1 MRVTKRSGRVEDV
14 KFDNVTNRIS
24 KLTEGLSNSVDVTK
38 VAQQVF
44 SSIYDGINTHEIDT
58 LSAEICIGMITSDPD
73 YEILATRITASN
85 IQKRAANNFHI
96 AMRKLHKAGIVTH
109 EVLEV
114 SSKVK
119 DDIKPE
125 RDYDFGYFGLKTL
138 EKGYLQKIDGEI
150 IETPQYMYMRVA
162 IGIHG
167 HDTERV
173 LETYDA
179 LSKGL
184 FIHATPTLFNAGTPR
199 PQMSSCFVAGTAVFT
214 TNRGPVPIE
223 EVCIGDNVVTH
234 TGSIKPVLQ
243 THKNLLGDR
252 TLFDVKIY
260 KTPGFQVTG
269 NHRFWSIT
277 KEQLH
282 WKDEPQ
288 WNSIE
293 HLRVGDWISI
303 PKTKLNTVYEIL
315 DMYELL
321 KDENGTE
328 HWTYSFEFDGTKMRR
343 LTHFTSEYR
352 PNGITLK
359 GEWFERYI
367 KVDEDFAWF
376 IGSWYGDGCITYQR
390 SSAKSKRTPT
400 HRGISFAQNPNNT
413 TFIEKIEKIGCKYLG
428 VHACISKSKK
438 RNCLSISFNNSAI
451 GNAFNILFGRWSSG
465 KFLWPN
471 MYSWNRNMVSAFIGG
486 LVSTD
491 GCCTLRGNVTVQL
504 TNQPLIKS
512 IFHLSRSVGLDTSL
526 TVGSKPYK
534 DRKQYIGRIQFPWIP
549 EIMKWVY
556 KHYDDNRLYKSERA
570 NTTLE
575 IDGKIFLRINAKT
588 RVKDN
593 LPEFVYTLGVK
604 DDHSYT
610 VQGVIAENC
619 FLIAN
624 KEDSIDGIYDT
635 VKECARISKWAGGI
649 GLHIHDVRANKSH
662 IRGTNGTSDGIIP
675 MLRVYNSTARYVNQA
690 GRRKGSIAV
699 YLEPWHADI
708 LDFLEIRLNQGDEEA
723 RCRDL
728 FSAMW
733 IPDLFMKRVE
743 SGGNWSLFCPDQA
756 KGLSDV
762 YGKEFE
768 DLYEKYEAEGLARK
782 VVPAS
787 EVWKAI
793 IKSQSETGTPYMLYK
808 DACNEKSNHKHVGT
822 IKSSNL
828 CVAPETKILT
838 SKGQQIISELVDQ
851 DVEVWNGDEFSNVT
865 IRQTGKN
872 QKLLTVKT
880 SKGLELRCTPYHKFW
895 IVGHNEP
902 IEAQNL
908 EKGMKIIKHSLP
920 VINHNTENMKYAYT
934 HGLFCADGT
943 TSSHGN
949 PKRCL
954 FKAKNNGFCMRHQ
967 KNLKDYEEDDD
978 GTCQANS
985 YSEQKFLDLYHV
997 KKKLMK
1003 FIDYD
1008 YASNNDACNKIRL
1021 RLPKDIDEKYTVPT
1035 ECSLESKL
1043 EWFAGL
1049 IDGDG
1054 CVTKHQG
1061 GRGISIQIGS
1071 IHYNFLNDVLL
1082 MLQTIGV
1089 NSRINLSRNESIKEL
1104 PGGSYTCKKLWRLLI
1119 PSGGVELLKTLGLNT
1134 RRVNINTENL
1144 PNRQALHFDKIVSV
1158 EDLGETSDTFCFN
1171 EPLKHRGI
1179 FNGILTGN
1187 CTEILEYTDK
1197 DETAVCN
1204 LASIALPKYVDVE
1217 KKEFNHEELHR
1228 VTKMV
1233 TRNLNKVIDKN
1244 FYPTENGERSNMRHR
1259 PIGIGVQGLAD
1270 VFIML
1275 RMSFGSE
1282 ESRKLNRDIFETIY
1296 HASLES
1302 SCELAEMYGTYET
1315 FKGSP
1320 FSQGILQF
1328 DMWDR
1333 DPKFSGR
1340 YDWNAMRELVKK
1352 GTRNS
1357 LLLAPM
1363 PTASTSQILGNNECF
1378 EPYTTNIYLRRT
1390 LAGEFVVVNKHL
1402 VNDLKE
1408 RGLWSK
1414 EMKDLMVKA
1423 NGSVQNIIDIP
1434 DDLKELYKTVWEM
1447 SQKTII
1453 DMAADRGVYIDQSQS
1468 MNLFVESPTLSKLS
1482 SMHMYAWKTGLKT
1495 GMYYLRSKAK
1505 ARPIQFS
1512 LEAECAMCSA

>member
-119 DDIKPE
+119 DDIQPE

-138 EKGYLQKIDGEI
+138 EKGYLQKIDSEI
-150 IETPQYMYMRVA
+150 IETPQYMYMRVS

-173 LETYDA
+173 LETYEA

-199 PQMSSCFVAGTAVFT
+199 PQMSSCF
-214 TNRGPVPIE
+214 
-223 EVCIGDNVVTH
+223 
-234 TGSIKPVLQ
+234 
-243 THKNLLGDR
+243 
-252 TLFDVKIY
+252 
-260 KTPGFQVTG
+260 
-269 NHRFWSIT
+269 
-277 KEQLH
+277 
-282 WKDEPQ
+282 
-288 WNSIE
+288 
-293 HLRVGDWISI
+293 
-303 PKTKLNTVYEIL
+303 
-315 DMYELL
+315 
-321 KDENGTE
+321 
-328 HWTYSFEFDGTKMRR
+328 
-343 LTHFTSEYR
+343 
-352 PNGITLK
+352 
-359 GEWFERYI
+359 
-367 KVDEDFAWF
+367 
-376 IGSWYGDGCITYQR
+376 
-390 SSAKSKRTPT
+390 
-400 HRGISFAQNPNNT
+400 
-413 TFIEKIEKIGCKYLG
+413 
-428 VHACISKSKK
+428 
-438 RNCLSISFNNSAI
+438 
-451 GNAFNILFGRWSSG
+451 
-465 KFLWPN
+465 
-471 MYSWNRNMVSAFIGG
+471 
-486 LVSTD
+486 
-491 GCCTLRGNVTVQL
+491 
-504 TNQPLIKS
+504 
-512 IFHLSRSVGLDTSL
+512 
-526 TVGSKPYK
+526 
-534 DRKQYIGRIQFPWIP
+534 
-549 EIMKWVY
+549 
-556 KHYDDNRLYKSERA
+556 
-570 NTTLE
+570 
-575 IDGKIFLRINAKT
+575 
-588 RVKDN
+588 
-593 LPEFVYTLGVK
+593 
-604 DDHSYT
+604 
-610 VQGVIAENC
+610 
-619 FLIAN
+619 LIAN

-635 VKECARISKWAGGI
+635 VKECAQISKWAGGI

-743 SGGNWSLFCPDQA
+743 SGGNWSLFCPDVA
-756 KGLSDV
+756 RGLSNV

-768 DLYEKYEAEGLARK
+768 DLYEKYEAEGLAKK

-808 DACNEKSNHKHVGT
+808 DACNEKSNHKHIGT

-828 CVAPETKILT
+828 
-838 SKGQQIISELVDQ
+838 
-851 DVEVWNGDEFSNVT
+851 
-865 IRQTGKN
+865 
-872 QKLLTVKT
+872 
-880 SKGLELRCTPYHKFW
+880 
-895 IVGHNEP
+895 
-902 IEAQNL
+902 
-908 EKGMKIIKHSLP
+908 
-920 VINHNTENMKYAYT
+920 
-934 HGLFCADGT
+934 
-943 TSSHGN
+943 
-949 PKRCL
+949 
-954 FKAKNNGFCMRHQ
+954 
-967 KNLKDYEEDDD
+967 
-978 GTCQANS
+978 
-985 YSEQKFLDLYHV
+985 
-997 KKKLMK
+997 
-1003 FIDYD
+1003 
-1008 YASNNDACNKIRL
+1008 
-1021 RLPKDIDEKYTVPT
+1021 
-1035 ECSLESKL
+1035 
-1043 EWFAGL
+1043 
-1049 IDGDG
+1049 
-1054 CVTKHQG
+1054 
-1061 GRGISIQIGS
+1061 
-1071 IHYNFLNDVLL
+1071 
-1082 MLQTIGV
+1082 
-1089 NSRINLSRNESIKEL
+1089 
-1104 PGGSYTCKKLWRLLI
+1104 
-1119 PSGGVELLKTLGLNT
+1119 
-1134 RRVNINTENL
+1134 
-1144 PNRQALHFDKIVSV
+1144 
-1158 EDLGETSDTFCFN
+1158 
-1171 EPLKHRGI
+1171 
-1179 FNGILTGN
+1179 

-1244 FYPTENGERSNMRHR
+1244 FYPTENGKRSNMRHR

>member
-24 KLTEGLSNSVDVTK
+24 KLTYGLSDTVDVSK

-44 SSIYDGINTHEIDT
+44 SSIYDGIKTHEIDT

-73 YEILATRITASN
+73 YETLATRITASN
-85 IQKRAANNFHI
+85 IQKRASNNFNI

-114 SSKVK
+114 SAKVK
-119 DDIKPE
+119 DDIQPE

-199 PQMSSCFVAGTAVFT
+199 PQMSSCF
-214 TNRGPVPIE
+214 
-223 EVCIGDNVVTH
+223 
-234 TGSIKPVLQ
+234 
-243 THKNLLGDR
+243 
-252 TLFDVKIY
+252 
-260 KTPGFQVTG
+260 
-269 NHRFWSIT
+269 
-277 KEQLH
+277 
-282 WKDEPQ
+282 
-288 WNSIE
+288 
-293 HLRVGDWISI
+293 
-303 PKTKLNTVYEIL
+303 
-315 DMYELL
+315 
-321 KDENGTE
+321 
-328 HWTYSFEFDGTKMRR
+328 
-343 LTHFTSEYR
+343 
-352 PNGITLK
+352 
-359 GEWFERYI
+359 
-367 KVDEDFAWF
+367 
-376 IGSWYGDGCITYQR
+376 
-390 SSAKSKRTPT
+390 
-400 HRGISFAQNPNNT
+400 
-413 TFIEKIEKIGCKYLG
+413 
-428 VHACISKSKK
+428 
-438 RNCLSISFNNSAI
+438 
-451 GNAFNILFGRWSSG
+451 
-465 KFLWPN
+465 
-471 MYSWNRNMVSAFIGG
+471 
-486 LVSTD
+486 
-491 GCCTLRGNVTVQL
+491 
-504 TNQPLIKS
+504 
-512 IFHLSRSVGLDTSL
+512 
-526 TVGSKPYK
+526 
-534 DRKQYIGRIQFPWIP
+534 
-549 EIMKWVY
+549 
-556 KHYDDNRLYKSERA
+556 
-570 NTTLE
+570 
-575 IDGKIFLRINAKT
+575 
-588 RVKDN
+588 
-593 LPEFVYTLGVK
+593 
-604 DDHSYT
+604 
-610 VQGVIAENC
+610 
-619 FLIAN
+619 LIAN

-635 VKECARISKWAGGI
+635 VKECAQISKWAGGI

-743 SGGNWSLFCPDQA
+743 SGGNWSLFCPDTA
-756 KGLSDV
+756 RGLSDV

-768 DLYEKYEAEGLARK
+768 DLYEKYEAEGLAKK

-808 DACNEKSNHKHVGT
+808 DACNEKSNHKHIGT

-828 CVAPETKILT
+828 
-838 SKGQQIISELVDQ
+838 
-851 DVEVWNGDEFSNVT
+851 
-865 IRQTGKN
+865 
-872 QKLLTVKT
+872 
-880 SKGLELRCTPYHKFW
+880 
-895 IVGHNEP
+895 
-902 IEAQNL
+902 
-908 EKGMKIIKHSLP
+908 
-920 VINHNTENMKYAYT
+920 
-934 HGLFCADGT
+934 
-943 TSSHGN
+943 
-949 PKRCL
+949 
-954 FKAKNNGFCMRHQ
+954 
-967 KNLKDYEEDDD
+967 
-978 GTCQANS
+978 
-985 YSEQKFLDLYHV
+985 
-997 KKKLMK
+997 
-1003 FIDYD
+1003 
-1008 YASNNDACNKIRL
+1008 
-1021 RLPKDIDEKYTVPT
+1021 
-1035 ECSLESKL
+1035 
-1043 EWFAGL
+1043 
-1049 IDGDG
+1049 
-1054 CVTKHQG
+1054 
-1061 GRGISIQIGS
+1061 
-1071 IHYNFLNDVLL
+1071 
-1082 MLQTIGV
+1082 
-1089 NSRINLSRNESIKEL
+1089 
-1104 PGGSYTCKKLWRLLI
+1104 
-1119 PSGGVELLKTLGLNT
+1119 
-1134 RRVNINTENL
+1134 
-1144 PNRQALHFDKIVSV
+1144 
-1158 EDLGETSDTFCFN
+1158 
-1171 EPLKHRGI
+1171 
-1179 FNGILTGN
+1179 

-1204 LASIALPKYVDVE
+1204 LASIALPKYVDIE

-1244 FYPTENGERSNMRHR
+1244 FYPTENGKRSNMRHR

-1296 HASLES
+1296 HAALES

-1328 DMWDR
+1328 DMWDH

-1390 LAGEFVVVNKHL
+1390 LAGEFVVVNKLL

-1434 DDLKELYKTVWEM
+1434 DDIKELYKTVWEM

>member
-24 KLTEGLSNSVDVTK
+24 KLTEGLSETVDVTK
-38 VAQQVF
+38 IAQQVF
-44 SSIYDGINTHEIDT
+44 SSIYDGIKTPEIDT

-119 DDIKPE
+119 DDIKTE
-125 RDYDFGYFGLKTL
+125 RDFEFGYFGLKTL

-150 IETPQYMYMRVA
+150 IETPQYLYMRVA

-167 HDTERV
+167 HDIDHV

-199 PQMSSCFVAGTAVFT
+199 PQMSSCF
-214 TNRGPVPIE
+214 
-223 EVCIGDNVVTH
+223 
-234 TGSIKPVLQ
+234 
-243 THKNLLGDR
+243 
-252 TLFDVKIY
+252 
-260 KTPGFQVTG
+260 
-269 NHRFWSIT
+269 
-277 KEQLH
+277 
-282 WKDEPQ
+282 
-288 WNSIE
+288 
-293 HLRVGDWISI
+293 
-303 PKTKLNTVYEIL
+303 
-315 DMYELL
+315 
-321 KDENGTE
+321 
-328 HWTYSFEFDGTKMRR
+328 
-343 LTHFTSEYR
+343 
-352 PNGITLK
+352 
-359 GEWFERYI
+359 
-367 KVDEDFAWF
+367 
-376 IGSWYGDGCITYQR
+376 
-390 SSAKSKRTPT
+390 
-400 HRGISFAQNPNNT
+400 
-413 TFIEKIEKIGCKYLG
+413 
-428 VHACISKSKK
+428 
-438 RNCLSISFNNSAI
+438 
-451 GNAFNILFGRWSSG
+451 
-465 KFLWPN
+465 
-471 MYSWNRNMVSAFIGG
+471 
-486 LVSTD
+486 
-491 GCCTLRGNVTVQL
+491 
-504 TNQPLIKS
+504 
-512 IFHLSRSVGLDTSL
+512 
-526 TVGSKPYK
+526 
-534 DRKQYIGRIQFPWIP
+534 
-549 EIMKWVY
+549 
-556 KHYDDNRLYKSERA
+556 
-570 NTTLE
+570 
-575 IDGKIFLRINAKT
+575 
-588 RVKDN
+588 
-593 LPEFVYTLGVK
+593 
-604 DDHSYT
+604 
-610 VQGVIAENC
+610 
-619 FLIAN
+619 LIAN

-649 GLHIHDVRANKSH
+649 GLHVHDVRANKSH

-743 SGGNWSLFCPDQA
+743 SDGNWSLFCPDQA

-768 DLYEKYEAEGLARK
+768 ELYEKYESEGIATK

-787 EVWKAI
+787 EIWKAI

-808 DACNEKSNHKHVGT
+808 DACNEKSNHKHIGT

-828 CVAPETKILT
+828 
-838 SKGQQIISELVDQ
+838 
-851 DVEVWNGDEFSNVT
+851 
-865 IRQTGKN
+865 
-872 QKLLTVKT
+872 
-880 SKGLELRCTPYHKFW
+880 
-895 IVGHNEP
+895 
-902 IEAQNL
+902 
-908 EKGMKIIKHSLP
+908 
-920 VINHNTENMKYAYT
+920 
-934 HGLFCADGT
+934 
-943 TSSHGN
+943 
-949 PKRCL
+949 
-954 FKAKNNGFCMRHQ
+954 
-967 KNLKDYEEDDD
+967 
-978 GTCQANS
+978 
-985 YSEQKFLDLYHV
+985 
-997 KKKLMK
+997 
-1003 FIDYD
+1003 
-1008 YASNNDACNKIRL
+1008 
-1021 RLPKDIDEKYTVPT
+1021 
-1035 ECSLESKL
+1035 
-1043 EWFAGL
+1043 
-1049 IDGDG
+1049 
-1054 CVTKHQG
+1054 
-1061 GRGISIQIGS
+1061 
-1071 IHYNFLNDVLL
+1071 
-1082 MLQTIGV
+1082 
-1089 NSRINLSRNESIKEL
+1089 
-1104 PGGSYTCKKLWRLLI
+1104 
-1119 PSGGVELLKTLGLNT
+1119 
-1134 RRVNINTENL
+1134 
-1144 PNRQALHFDKIVSV
+1144 
-1158 EDLGETSDTFCFN
+1158 
-1171 EPLKHRGI
+1171 
-1179 FNGILTGN
+1179 

-1204 LASIALPKYVDVE
+1204 LASIALPKYVDIE

-1244 FYPTENGERSNMRHR
+1244 FYPTENGKRSNMRHR

-1275 RMSFGSE
+1275 RMTFGSE
-1282 ESRKLNRDIFETIY
+1282 ESRKLNIDIFETIY

-1302 SCELAEMYGTYET
+1302 SCELAEMYGPYET

-1320 FSQGILQF
+1320 FSKGILQF

-1340 YDWNAMRELVKK
+1340 YDWNAMRKIVKK
-1352 GTRNS
+1352 GTMNS

-1468 MNLFVESPTLSKLS
+1468 MNLFVESPTISKLS

-1505 ARPIQFS
+1505 SRPIQFS
-1512 LEAECAMCSA
+1512 LEAECSMCSA

>member
-24 KLTEGLSNSVDVTK
+24 KLTYGLSDTVDVSK

-44 SSIYDGINTHEIDT
+44 SSIYDGIKTHEIDT

-73 YEILATRITASN
+73 YETLATRITASN
-85 IQKRAANNFHI
+85 IQKRASNNFNI

-114 SSKVK
+114 SAKVK

-173 LETYDA
+173 LETYEA

-199 PQMSSCFVAGTAVFT
+199 PQMSSCF
-214 TNRGPVPIE
+214 
-223 EVCIGDNVVTH
+223 
-234 TGSIKPVLQ
+234 L
-243 THKNLLGDR
+243 
-252 TLFDVKIY
+252 
-260 KTPGFQVTG
+260 
-269 NHRFWSIT
+269 
-277 KEQLH
+277 
-282 WKDEPQ
+282 
-288 WNSIE
+288 
-293 HLRVGDWISI
+293 IS
-303 PKTKLNTVYEIL
+303 N
-315 DMYELL
+315 
-321 KDENGTE
+321 
-328 HWTYSFEFDGTKMRR
+328 
-343 LTHFTSEYR
+343 
-352 PNGITLK
+352 
-359 GEWFERYI
+359 
-367 KVDEDFAWF
+367 
-376 IGSWYGDGCITYQR
+376 
-390 SSAKSKRTPT
+390 
-400 HRGISFAQNPNNT
+400 
-413 TFIEKIEKIGCKYLG
+413 
-428 VHACISKSKK
+428 
-438 RNCLSISFNNSAI
+438 
-451 GNAFNILFGRWSSG
+451 
-465 KFLWPN
+465 KF
-471 MYSWNRNMVSAFIGG
+471 
-486 LVSTD
+486 
-491 GCCTLRGNVTVQL
+491 
-504 TNQPLIKS
+504 
-512 IFHLSRSVGLDTSL
+512 
-526 TVGSKPYK
+526 
-534 DRKQYIGRIQFPWIP
+534 
-549 EIMKWVY
+549 
-556 KHYDDNRLYKSERA
+556 
-570 NTTLE
+570 
-575 IDGKIFLRINAKT
+575 
-588 RVKDN
+588 
-593 LPEFVYTLGVK
+593 
-604 DDHSYT
+604 
-610 VQGVIAENC
+610 
-619 FLIAN
+619 
-624 KEDSIDGIYDT
+624 DSIDGIYDT
-635 VKECARISKWAGGI
+635 VKECAQISKWAGGI

-743 SGGNWSLFCPDQA
+743 SGGNWSLFCPDTA
-756 KGLSDV
+756 RGLSDV

-768 DLYEKYEAEGLARK
+768 DLYEKYEAEGLAKK

-808 DACNEKSNHKHVGT
+808 DACNEKSNHKHIGT

-828 CVAPETKILT
+828 
-838 SKGQQIISELVDQ
+838 
-851 DVEVWNGDEFSNVT
+851 
-865 IRQTGKN
+865 
-872 QKLLTVKT
+872 
-880 SKGLELRCTPYHKFW
+880 
-895 IVGHNEP
+895 
-902 IEAQNL
+902 
-908 EKGMKIIKHSLP
+908 
-920 VINHNTENMKYAYT
+920 
-934 HGLFCADGT
+934 
-943 TSSHGN
+943 
-949 PKRCL
+949 
-954 FKAKNNGFCMRHQ
+954 
-967 KNLKDYEEDDD
+967 
-978 GTCQANS
+978 
-985 YSEQKFLDLYHV
+985 
-997 KKKLMK
+997 
-1003 FIDYD
+1003 
-1008 YASNNDACNKIRL
+1008 
-1021 RLPKDIDEKYTVPT
+1021 
-1035 ECSLESKL
+1035 
-1043 EWFAGL
+1043 
-1049 IDGDG
+1049 
-1054 CVTKHQG
+1054 
-1061 GRGISIQIGS
+1061 
-1071 IHYNFLNDVLL
+1071 
-1082 MLQTIGV
+1082 
-1089 NSRINLSRNESIKEL
+1089 
-1104 PGGSYTCKKLWRLLI
+1104 
-1119 PSGGVELLKTLGLNT
+1119 
-1134 RRVNINTENL
+1134 
-1144 PNRQALHFDKIVSV
+1144 
-1158 EDLGETSDTFCFN
+1158 
-1171 EPLKHRGI
+1171 
-1179 FNGILTGN
+1179 

-1244 FYPTENGERSNMRHR
+1244 FYPTENGKRSNMRHR

-1296 HASLES
+1296 HAALES

>member
-24 KLTEGLSNSVDVTK
+24 KLNYDLSECVDVTK
-38 VAQQVF
+38 IAQQVF
-44 SSIYDGINTHEIDT
+44 SSIYDGIKTPEIDT

-119 DDIKPE
+119 DEIKPE
-125 RDYDFGYFGLKTL
+125 RDFDFGYFGLKTL
-138 EKGYLQKIDGEI
+138 EKGYLQKIDGEV
-150 IETPQYMYMRVA
+150 IETPQYLYMRVA

-167 HDTERV
+167 HDIDHV

-199 PQMSSCFVAGTAVFT
+199 PQMSSCF
-214 TNRGPVPIE
+214 
-223 EVCIGDNVVTH
+223 
-234 TGSIKPVLQ
+234 
-243 THKNLLGDR
+243 
-252 TLFDVKIY
+252 
-260 KTPGFQVTG
+260 
-269 NHRFWSIT
+269 
-277 KEQLH
+277 
-282 WKDEPQ
+282 
-288 WNSIE
+288 
-293 HLRVGDWISI
+293 
-303 PKTKLNTVYEIL
+303 
-315 DMYELL
+315 
-321 KDENGTE
+321 
-328 HWTYSFEFDGTKMRR
+328 
-343 LTHFTSEYR
+343 
-352 PNGITLK
+352 
-359 GEWFERYI
+359 
-367 KVDEDFAWF
+367 
-376 IGSWYGDGCITYQR
+376 
-390 SSAKSKRTPT
+390 
-400 HRGISFAQNPNNT
+400 
-413 TFIEKIEKIGCKYLG
+413 
-428 VHACISKSKK
+428 
-438 RNCLSISFNNSAI
+438 
-451 GNAFNILFGRWSSG
+451 
-465 KFLWPN
+465 
-471 MYSWNRNMVSAFIGG
+471 
-486 LVSTD
+486 
-491 GCCTLRGNVTVQL
+491 
-504 TNQPLIKS
+504 
-512 IFHLSRSVGLDTSL
+512 
-526 TVGSKPYK
+526 
-534 DRKQYIGRIQFPWIP
+534 
-549 EIMKWVY
+549 
-556 KHYDDNRLYKSERA
+556 
-570 NTTLE
+570 
-575 IDGKIFLRINAKT
+575 
-588 RVKDN
+588 
-593 LPEFVYTLGVK
+593 
-604 DDHSYT
+604 
-610 VQGVIAENC
+610 
-619 FLIAN
+619 LIAN

-649 GLHIHDVRANKSH
+649 GLHVHDVRANKSH

-699 YLEPWHADI
+699 YLEPWHTDI

-743 SGGNWSLFCPDQA
+743 SDGNWSLFCPDQA

-768 DLYEKYEAEGLARK
+768 ELYEKYESEGIASK

-787 EVWKAI
+787 EIWKAI

-828 CVAPETKILT
+828 C
-838 SKGQQIISELVDQ
+838 
-851 DVEVWNGDEFSNVT
+851 
-865 IRQTGKN
+865 
-872 QKLLTVKT
+872 
-880 SKGLELRCTPYHKFW
+880 
-895 IVGHNEP
+895 
-902 IEAQNL
+902 
-908 EKGMKIIKHSLP
+908 
-920 VINHNTENMKYAYT
+920 
-934 HGLFCADGT
+934 
-943 TSSHGN
+943 
-949 PKRCL
+949 
-954 FKAKNNGFCMRHQ
+954 
-967 KNLKDYEEDDD
+967 
-978 GTCQANS
+978 
-985 YSEQKFLDLYHV
+985 
-997 KKKLMK
+997 
-1003 FIDYD
+1003 
-1008 YASNNDACNKIRL
+1008 
-1021 RLPKDIDEKYTVPT
+1021 
-1035 ECSLESKL
+1035 
-1043 EWFAGL
+1043 
-1049 IDGDG
+1049 
-1054 CVTKHQG
+1054 
-1061 GRGISIQIGS
+1061 
-1071 IHYNFLNDVLL
+1071 
-1082 MLQTIGV
+1082 
-1089 NSRINLSRNESIKEL
+1089 
-1104 PGGSYTCKKLWRLLI
+1104 
-1119 PSGGVELLKTLGLNT
+1119 
-1134 RRVNINTENL
+1134 
-1144 PNRQALHFDKIVSV
+1144 
-1158 EDLGETSDTFCFN
+1158 
-1171 EPLKHRGI
+1171 
-1179 FNGILTGN
+1179 
-1187 CTEILEYTDK
+1187 TEILEFTDK
-1197 DETAVCN
+1197 EETAVCN

-1244 FYPTENGERSNMRHR
+1244 FYPTENGKRSNMRHR

-1275 RMSFGSE
+1275 RMTFGSE
-1282 ESRKLNRDIFETIY
+1282 ESRKLNIDIFETIY

-1302 SCELAEMYGTYET
+1302 SCELAEMYGPYET

-1320 FSQGILQF
+1320 FSKGILQF

-1340 YDWNAMRELVKK
+1340 YDWNAMRKLVKK
-1352 GTRNS
+1352 GTMNS

-1468 MNLFVESPTLSKLS
+1468 MNLFVESPTISKLS

-1505 ARPIQFS
+1505 SRPIQFS
-1512 LEAECAMCSA
+1512 LEAECSMCSA

>member
-24 KLTEGLSNSVDVTK
+24 KLTEGLSETVDVTK
-38 VAQQVF
+38 IAQQVF
-44 SSIYDGINTHEIDT
+44 SSIYDGIKTPEIDT

-119 DDIKPE
+119 DDIKTE
-125 RDYDFGYFGLKTL
+125 RDFEFGYFGLKTL
-138 EKGYLQKIDGEI
+138 EKGYLQKIDDEI
-150 IETPQYMYMRVA
+150 IETPQYLYMRVA

-167 HDTERV
+167 HDIDHV

-199 PQMSSCFVAGTAVFT
+199 PQMSSCF
-214 TNRGPVPIE
+214 
-223 EVCIGDNVVTH
+223 
-234 TGSIKPVLQ
+234 
-243 THKNLLGDR
+243 
-252 TLFDVKIY
+252 
-260 KTPGFQVTG
+260 
-269 NHRFWSIT
+269 
-277 KEQLH
+277 
-282 WKDEPQ
+282 
-288 WNSIE
+288 
-293 HLRVGDWISI
+293 
-303 PKTKLNTVYEIL
+303 
-315 DMYELL
+315 
-321 KDENGTE
+321 
-328 HWTYSFEFDGTKMRR
+328 
-343 LTHFTSEYR
+343 
-352 PNGITLK
+352 
-359 GEWFERYI
+359 
-367 KVDEDFAWF
+367 
-376 IGSWYGDGCITYQR
+376 
-390 SSAKSKRTPT
+390 
-400 HRGISFAQNPNNT
+400 
-413 TFIEKIEKIGCKYLG
+413 
-428 VHACISKSKK
+428 
-438 RNCLSISFNNSAI
+438 
-451 GNAFNILFGRWSSG
+451 
-465 KFLWPN
+465 
-471 MYSWNRNMVSAFIGG
+471 
-486 LVSTD
+486 
-491 GCCTLRGNVTVQL
+491 
-504 TNQPLIKS
+504 
-512 IFHLSRSVGLDTSL
+512 
-526 TVGSKPYK
+526 
-534 DRKQYIGRIQFPWIP
+534 
-549 EIMKWVY
+549 
-556 KHYDDNRLYKSERA
+556 
-570 NTTLE
+570 
-575 IDGKIFLRINAKT
+575 
-588 RVKDN
+588 
-593 LPEFVYTLGVK
+593 
-604 DDHSYT
+604 
-610 VQGVIAENC
+610 
-619 FLIAN
+619 LIAN

-649 GLHIHDVRANKSH
+649 GLHVHDVRANKSH

-743 SGGNWSLFCPDQA
+743 SDGNWSLFCPDTA
-756 KGLSDV
+756 RGLSDV

-768 DLYEKYEAEGLARK
+768 DLYEKYESEGIATK

-787 EVWKAI
+787 EIWKAI

-808 DACNEKSNHKHVGT
+808 DACNEKSNHKHLGT

-828 CVAPETKILT
+828 C
-838 SKGQQIISELVDQ
+838 
-851 DVEVWNGDEFSNVT
+851 
-865 IRQTGKN
+865 
-872 QKLLTVKT
+872 
-880 SKGLELRCTPYHKFW
+880 
-895 IVGHNEP
+895 
-902 IEAQNL
+902 
-908 EKGMKIIKHSLP
+908 
-920 VINHNTENMKYAYT
+920 
-934 HGLFCADGT
+934 
-943 TSSHGN
+943 
-949 PKRCL
+949 
-954 FKAKNNGFCMRHQ
+954 
-967 KNLKDYEEDDD
+967 
-978 GTCQANS
+978 
-985 YSEQKFLDLYHV
+985 
-997 KKKLMK
+997 
-1003 FIDYD
+1003 
-1008 YASNNDACNKIRL
+1008 
-1021 RLPKDIDEKYTVPT
+1021 
-1035 ECSLESKL
+1035 
-1043 EWFAGL
+1043 
-1049 IDGDG
+1049 
-1054 CVTKHQG
+1054 
-1061 GRGISIQIGS
+1061 
-1071 IHYNFLNDVLL
+1071 
-1082 MLQTIGV
+1082 
-1089 NSRINLSRNESIKEL
+1089 
-1104 PGGSYTCKKLWRLLI
+1104 
-1119 PSGGVELLKTLGLNT
+1119 
-1134 RRVNINTENL
+1134 
-1144 PNRQALHFDKIVSV
+1144 
-1158 EDLGETSDTFCFN
+1158 
-1171 EPLKHRGI
+1171 
-1179 FNGILTGN
+1179 
-1187 CTEILEYTDK
+1187 TEIMEYTDK

-1228 VTKMV
+1228 VTKMI

-1244 FYPTENGERSNMRHR
+1244 FYPTENGKRSNMRHR

-1275 RMSFGSE
+1275 RMTFGSE
-1282 ESRKLNRDIFETIY
+1282 ESRKLNIDIFETIY

-1302 SCELAEMYGTYET
+1302 SYELAEMYGPYES

-1320 FSQGILQF
+1320 FSKGILQF

-1352 GTRNS
+1352 GTMNS

-1453 DMAADRGVYIDQSQS
+1453 DMAADRAVYIDQSQS
-1468 MNLFVESPTLSKLS
+1468 MNLFVESPTVSKLS

-1505 ARPIQFS
+1505 SRPIQFS
-1512 LEAECAMCSA
+1512 LEAECSMCSA

>member
-199 PQMSSCFVAGTAVFT
+199 PQMSSCF
-214 TNRGPVPIE
+214 
-223 EVCIGDNVVTH
+223 
-234 TGSIKPVLQ
+234 L
-243 THKNLLGDR
+243 
-252 TLFDVKIY
+252 
-260 KTPGFQVTG
+260 
-269 NHRFWSIT
+269 
-277 KEQLH
+277 
-282 WKDEPQ
+282 
-288 WNSIE
+288 
-293 HLRVGDWISI
+293 IS
-303 PKTKLNTVYEIL
+303 
-315 DMYELL
+315 
-321 KDENGTE
+321 
-328 HWTYSFEFDGTKMRR
+328 
-343 LTHFTSEYR
+343 
-352 PNGITLK
+352 
-359 GEWFERYI
+359 
-367 KVDEDFAWF
+367 
-376 IGSWYGDGCITYQR
+376 
-390 SSAKSKRTPT
+390 
-400 HRGISFAQNPNNT
+400 
-413 TFIEKIEKIGCKYLG
+413 
-428 VHACISKSKK
+428 
-438 RNCLSISFNNSAI
+438 
-451 GNAFNILFGRWSSG
+451 
-465 KFLWPN
+465 
-471 MYSWNRNMVSAFIGG
+471 
-486 LVSTD
+486 
-491 GCCTLRGNVTVQL
+491 
-504 TNQPLIKS
+504 
-512 IFHLSRSVGLDTSL
+512 
-526 TVGSKPYK
+526 
-534 DRKQYIGRIQFPWIP
+534 
-549 EIMKWVY
+549 
-556 KHYDDNRLYKSERA
+556 
-570 NTTLE
+570 
-575 IDGKIFLRINAKT
+575 
-588 RVKDN
+588 
-593 LPEFVYTLGVK
+593 
-604 DDHSYT
+604 
-610 VQGVIAENC
+610 
-619 FLIAN
+619 N

-908 EKGMKIIKHSLP
+908 EKGMETIRYSLP
-920 VINHNTENMKYAYT
+920 
-934 HGLFCADGT
+934 
-943 TSSHGN
+943 
-949 PKRCL
+949 
-954 FKAKNNGFCMRHQ
+954 
-967 KNLKDYEEDDD
+967 DD
-978 GTCQANS
+978 
-985 YSEQKFLDLYHV
+985 
-997 KKKLMK
+997 
-1003 FIDYD
+1003 
-1008 YASNNDACNKIRL
+1008 ND
-1021 RLPKDIDEKYTVPT
+1021 T
-1035 ECSLESKL
+1035 
-1043 EWFAGL
+1043 
-1049 IDGDG
+1049 
-1054 CVTKHQG
+1054 
-1061 GRGISIQIGS
+1061 
-1071 IHYNFLNDVLL
+1071 
-1082 MLQTIGV
+1082 
-1089 NSRINLSRNESIKEL
+1089 
-1104 PGGSYTCKKLWRLLI
+1104 
-1119 PSGGVELLKTLGLNT
+1119 
-1134 RRVNINTENL
+1134 
-1144 PNRQALHFDKIVSV
+1144 HFDKIVSV